1 MATKLRKIGFYYLT
15 ISNDEIEPISA
26 LNRILDYIN
35 NLNKVDRKITI
46 SGKKF
51 GLLDNINSNNQR
63 TNHKLIFKSATHSF
77 RPPLIDKNTV
87 DERES
92 PKTIDEGEIQKT
104 HFIAK
109 TINGDIIIVL
119 EKTQS
124 GLSMK
129 QVVKYLNNFVIG
141 LDLDEEDDFSFK
153 YEIIAKDDFLEEIN
167 GLDRVVSAD
176 VYVEKQVLGG
186 DALRFSDRTDTVQHE
201 IVVSVKAERMSS
213 IKEFVRD
220 AFSVLNNG
228 ERSVTRIS
236 LVGRNDENNII
247 KINTDLI
254 ERQEYINPTINEVTG
269 EILSS
274 EIFVEMNSVIQ
285 NF

>member
-63 TNHKLIFKSATHSF
+63 TKHKLIFKSATHSF

>member
-26 LNRILDYIN
+26 LNRVLEYIN
-35 NLNKVDRKITI
+35 NLDKVNRKITI

-63 TNHKLIFKSATHSF
+63 TKHKLIFKSATHSF

-104 HFIAK
+104 HLIAK
-109 TINGDIIIVL
+109 AINNDIIIVL
-119 EKTQS
+119 EKAQS

-129 QVVKYLNNFVIG
+129 QVVKYLNNFVMG
-141 LDLDEEDDFSFK
+141 LELDQEDNFNFK

-167 GLDRVVSAD
+167 GLERVVSAD

-186 DALRFSDRTDTVQHE
+186 DALRFSDRTETVQHE
-201 IVVSVKAERMSS
+201 IVVSVKAERMNS

-220 AFSVLNNG
+220 AFSLLNNG